1 MFKLSKKTGKSLH
14 KGSPACLNYQ
24 KRLEKSLHKGSIAS
38 LNCERRRENF
48 ILKGSP
54 VCLHCERRLENCM
67 HKGSTAGLNCKT
79 DLKIL
84 HMQVVKQVK
93 IMKEDHTIRL
103 FYNHN
108 PFNLDSSDQWIQ
120 L

>member
-1 MFKLSKKTGKSLH
+1 
-14 KGSPACLNYQ
+14 
-24 KRLEKSLHKGSIAS
+24 
-38 LNCERRRENF
+38 
-48 ILKGSP
+48 
-54 VCLHCERRLENCM
+54 M